1 MQEVGKIRLHQR
13 HDSLSTCASQPIFS
27 SSRLYSAAKGQD
39 HVSVIQE
46 MLELELGTFLFH
58 NLLRLHYRLKAEVK
72 EGFIDSSLSFFLSHH
87 NHSIGTDACCGNEES
102 ELWALPVQL
111 RIYISFDSVPSDIFV
126 FSAYIQSVYFRH
138 WTG

>member
-1 MQEVGKIRLHQR
+1 
-13 HDSLSTCASQPIFS
+13 
-27 SSRLYSAAKGQD
+27 
-39 HVSVIQE
+39 

-58 NLLRLHYRLKAEVK
+58 NILRLHYRLFALKTEVK
-72 EGFIDSSLSFFLSHH
+72 EGFIIDSSLSFFLSHH

-138 WTG
+138 